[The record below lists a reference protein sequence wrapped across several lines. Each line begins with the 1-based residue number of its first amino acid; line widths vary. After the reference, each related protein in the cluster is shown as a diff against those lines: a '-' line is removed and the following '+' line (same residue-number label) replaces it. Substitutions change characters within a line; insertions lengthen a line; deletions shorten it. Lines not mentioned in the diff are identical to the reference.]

1 MHRRQFL
8 AGAPTA
14 TVGGLAGCL
23 SALGSDSRRS
33 ISLAFIRLVN
43 TTFDHERTL
52 DLTVLH
58 NGDAVLDQSYEGVPP
73 SRSPRAIVKATG
85 PYIGFLP
92 GETESVDETF
102 SGPGT
107 DTESW
112 PRQLPEAHTIPLD
125 GRRTFDEQHHPSR
138 YDVEIEARPP
148 EISESFELSEAF
160 EQFEQRIRSVEDD
173 SRVGLVIEFGTDLTR
188 SLYPKLAFYAYE
200 TGPEQSLLEEYLQ
213 AEQQRQ
219 EHREEFGAQSV
230 ADSPFA

>member
-1 MHRRQFL
+1 MHRRRFL
-8 AGAPTA
+8 AGTTTA
-14 TVGGLAGCL
+14 AVGSLAGCL
-23 SALGSDSRRS
+23 SVLGVDSRRS

-43 TTFDHERTL
+43 TTFEYERTL

-58 NGDAVLDQSYEGVPP
+58 DGDAVVDQSYEGVPP

-85 PYIGFLP
+85 PYFGFLP

-112 PRQLPEAHTIPLD
+112 SRQLPEAHTIPLD
-125 GRRTFDEQHHPSR
+125 GRRTFDELYHPSA
-138 YDVEIEARPP
+138 YDVEIEALPP
-148 EISESFELSEAF
+148 ETAEQFELSAEF
-160 EQFEQRIRSVEDD
+160 EQFEHQYRSVEDN
-173 SRVGLVIEFGTDLTR
+173 SRVGLVIDFGTNLTR
-188 SLYPKLAFYAYE
+188 SMYPNLAFYAYE

-219 EHREEFGAQSV
+219 EHREEFGAQS
-230 ADSPFA
+230 AGDSPFA